1 MVAADQALAWILGLA
16 LPLGLAGMGWCSWV
30 VLTLMHIDRSDART
44 EGMLLA
50 IGDRIRNNE
59 QDMDELKERVA
70 SLERW
75 LGPTPGRRQ
84 EQQQRGQR

>member
-1 MVAADQALAWILGLA
+1 MFAADQVLGWILGLG
-16 LPLGLAGMGWCSWV
+16 LPLGLAGMGWASWV
-30 VLTLMHIDRSDART
+30 VLTLMSIDRSDART

-59 QDMDELKERVA
+59 QDMTELKERIA

-84 EQQQRGQR
+84 EGRQR